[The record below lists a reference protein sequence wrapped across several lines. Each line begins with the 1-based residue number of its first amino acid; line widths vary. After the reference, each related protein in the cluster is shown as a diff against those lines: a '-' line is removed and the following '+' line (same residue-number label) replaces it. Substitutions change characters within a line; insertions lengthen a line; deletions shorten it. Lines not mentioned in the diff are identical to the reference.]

1 MAKLKITLVD
11 GTTHEVP
18 VTPKLQWAF
27 EIYAKKGFHRAF
39 NEDAKQTDLFYLA
52 HEGLRQ
58 NGITVK
64 PFGEAFLD
72 TLQDVEV
79 LGDDPLA

>member
-1 MAKLKITLVD
+1 MAKLKIDLVD
-11 GTTHEVP
+11 GTSQVID

-27 EIYAKKGFHRAF
+27 ENYAKKGFHKAF
-39 NEDAKQTDLFYLA
+39 IEDQKQSDIFWLA
-52 HEGLRQ
+52 WEGLRQ
-58 NGITVK
+58 NGVTVK

-72 TLQDVEV
+72 SLKDVEV